1 MDSTVAQGPGR
12 KDLKV
17 QDEDEIGKSCMF
29 VFPWQFT
36 HCAEDRFTGSGHF

>member
-1 MDSTVAQGPGR
+1 MDSTIAQGPGG
-12 KDLKV
+12 KDKV

-36 HCAEDRFTGSGHF
+36 HCTKDRFTGSDHF

>member
-1 MDSTVAQGPGR
+1 MDSTVAKGPGR

-29 VFPWQFT
+29 VFPW
-36 HCAEDRFTGSGHF
+36 